1 MNYKNP
7 HKLSFSFGILFALF
21 MAVVPAVAGI
31 IAYAESTS
39 EYSENISETVTRIST
54 LLKAQTESVSDE
66 NYKENWL
73 VKAEQFRAAFS
84 LPFISLVAVSDDN
97 SQLLHIADAVIDYD
111 PSEKYMEKE
120 AAYYTDVSQEVSDVF
135 AKVRETGEAVS
146 REDIFGGKYGKVL
159 VCYTSAKLGDGG
171 TGIMCV
177 AADTG
182 NAENKALLG
191 TILYSL
197 ILEAAVTALSVL
209 GMRYVTVHCTSRLR
223 FLSQSIEE
231 YTRIKDPVIADNI
244 RQNTR
249 GSDEISVLSLHTA
262 SMITELQGHIDRIM
276 KISGELL
283 TANERAEKFSEL
295 ARKDALT
302 GLENK
307 LSYYEK
313 VKHLDEMIQSG
324 TAQFAVI
331 VIDLN
336 YLKRI
341 NDEYG
346 HNEGDAVLKKLADNI
361 SDFFGSKVSYRIGG
375 DEFAVIIEG
384 ERSHKALALAAN
396 FRNKLADD
404 IIPGQLTSAPSAA
417 VGCSNFRAGQDTS
430 VRDVFERADNEMYG
444 NKIQMKAVRKD

>member
-1 MNYKNP
+1 MINKTS
-7 HKLSFSFGILFALF
+7 HKLSFSFGILFALL
-21 MAVVPAVAGI
+21 MTVVPAAAGVF
-31 IAYAESTS
+31 AYAESTS
-39 EYSENISETVTRIST
+39 EYSENIGETVTHISE
-54 LLKAQTESVSDE
+54 LLRAQTVNISD
-66 NYKENWL
+66 NKNKENWL
-73 VKAEQFRAAFS
+73 MKAEQFRAAFS
-84 LPFISLVAVSDDN
+84 LPFISLIAVSDDN
-97 SQLLHIADAVIDYD
+97 SQLLHIADAVSDHD
-111 PSEKYMEKE
+111 TSEKYREPE
-120 AAYYTDVSQEVSDVF
+120 TSYFTDVSPEISEVF
-135 AKVRETGEAVS
+135 ADVRKNGTVIS
-146 REDIFGGKYGKVL
+146 KHDIFGGKYGKNI
-159 VCYTSAKLGDGG
+159 VCYSPAGLYDGR

-177 AADTG
+177 AADTE
-182 NAENKALLG
+182 AADKRAIIG
-191 TILYSL
+191 TLLYSL
-197 ILEAAVTALSVL
+197 LLEAIVAAISIL

-249 GSDEISVLSLHTA
+249 GDDEISVLSLHTA

-313 VKHLDEMIQSG
+313 VKRLDDMIQSG
-324 TAQFAVI
+324 KAMFAVI

-346 HNEGDAVLKKLADNI
+346 HNEGDAILKKLADRI
-361 SDFFGSKVSYRIGG
+361 SDFFGSSASYRIGG

-384 ERSHKALALAAN
+384 ERSHKALTLAAN
-396 FRNKLADD
+396 FRNSLSDD

-444 NKIQMKAVRKD
+444 NKIQMKAERKD